1 MSRHTLPRRTL
12 LRGFLGG
19 AAIALPL
26 PRLAGMLNSNGTAYA
41 NGTPLKPR
49 YLTWFFGNGI
59 DAAQWVPAATGTGA
73 TLAGAIEIFPAL
85 GISLFRVKTAPV
97 LP

>member
-73 TLAGAIEIFPAL
+73 AWALSPSLQPLAEYKAGCRCWS
-85 GISLFRVKTAPV
+85 GSFR
-97 LP
+97 